1 MKLTN
6 DILKRAMPDP
16 GKRLE
21 LRDDDEPGLIFRV
34 TESGARSWSLRYRNA
49 AGEQRRKSLGA
60 YPSVTLSKARE
71 EARKIKGAVA
81 GGTDVVGDDR
91 AKKAFEA
98 TKRLHTMAGLADA
111 YFADAAVGLH
121 RANTRSPKR
130 QSTINEERRIWDRLV
145 APVFGKRAVAD
156 ITRAEV
162 EALVRK
168 ATKGAVSNGRHCR
181 TVVRQLLTY
190 AVWKGIIDAN
200 PAHDIAVVM
209 SKPRE
214 RVMTDDE
221 LRAFWMACLRPGSVD
236 DFQMSLEMG
245 RALRMAAV
253 TLQRGGEVVGM
264 RWAEIDRAHQIWTV
278 PASRMKGKRT
288 HLVPLSGLAM
298 SILEEADGGGEFV
311 FPSPRSDEHLDRR
324 AFSRAMNR
332 MMAALKLPP
341 ATPHDLRRTGA
352 TVLTS
357 ERLGVPRFIV
367 SQVLAHAGDTG
378 GAAAVTGLH
387 YDRNDYLVE
396 KRRALGAWAELLEA
410 IVTNPK
416 VPS

>member
-6 DILKRAMPDP
+6 DILKRAVPEP

-21 LRDDDEPGLIFRV
+21 LRDSDEPGLIFRV

-49 AGEQRRKSLGA
+49 AGEQRRKSLGS

-81 GGTDVVGDDR
+81 GGSDVVGDDR
-91 AKKAFEA
+91 ARRALEA
-98 TKRLHTMAGLADA
+98 TKRLHTMSGLAEA

-130 QSTINEERRIWDRLV
+130 ESTINEERRIWEKLV
-145 APVFGKRAVAD
+145 APTLGKRGVAD
-156 ITRAEV
+156 ITRADV
-162 EALVRK
+162 ETLVKK
-168 ATKGAVSNGRHCR
+168 ATKKATSNGRHCR
-181 TVVRQLLTY
+181 TVVRQLLSY
-190 AVWKGIIDAN
+190 AMWKGIIDAN

-209 SKPRE
+209 PKPRE
-214 RVMTDDE
+214 RVMTDEE
-221 LRAFWMACLRPGSVD
+221 LRAFWAACVRPGSVD
-236 DFQMSLEMG
+236 DLQMSLEMG

-264 RWAEIDRAHQIWTV
+264 RWTEIDRKHRLWTV

-288 HLVPLSGLAM
+288 HLVPLSDLAM
-298 SILEEADGGGEFV
+298 SILDEDDGGGDFV
-311 FPSPRSDEHLDRR
+311 FQSPRSEGHLDRR

-332 MMAALKLPP
+332 LMDALKLPP

-352 TVLTS
+352 TCLTS
-357 ERLGVPRFIV
+357 ERAGVPRFIV

-378 GAAAVTGLH
+378 GAAVVTGLH
-387 YDRNDYLVE
+387 YDRNDYLGE
-396 KRRALGAWAELLEA
+396 KRKALVAWAELLQKIISASEG
-410 IVTNPK
+410 K
-416 VPS
+416 

>member
-6 DILKRAMPDP
+6 DILKRAMPEP

-21 LRDDDEPGLIFRV
+21 LRDSEEPGLIFRV

-49 AGEQRRKSLGA
+49 AGEQRRKSLGS

-71 EARKIKGAVA
+71 EARKTKGAVA
-81 GGTDVVGDDR
+81 GGSDVVGEER
-91 AKKAFEA
+91 ARRVLEA
-98 TKRLHTMAGLADA
+98 TKRLHTMSGLADA
-111 YFADAAVGLH
+111 YFEDAAAGIH
-121 RANTRSPKR
+121 RANTRAPKR
-130 QSTINEERRIWDRLV
+130 QSTINEERRVWDRLV
-145 APVFGKRAVAD
+145 APTLGKCTVGD
-156 ITRAEV
+156 ITRADV
-162 EALVRK
+162 EALVKK

-181 TVVRQLLTY
+181 TVVRQLLSY
-190 AVWKGIIDAN
+190 AVWKGIIDTN

-209 SKPRE
+209 PKPRE
-214 RVMTDDE
+214 RVMTDTE
-221 LRAFWMACLRPGSVD
+221 LKAFWAACVRPGSVED
-236 DFQMSLEMG
+236 LQMSLDMG

-264 RWAEIDRAHQIWTV
+264 RWAEIDTKHQLWTV

-288 HLVPLSGLAM
+288 HLVPLPDLAM
-298 SILEEADGGGEFV
+298 SILAECERGGEYV
-311 FPSPRSDEHLDRR
+311 FPSPRGEGHLDRR

-332 MMAALKLPP
+332 MMAALKLPS

-352 TVLTS
+352 TNLTS
-357 ERLGVPRFIV
+357 ERLGIPRFIV

-387 YDRNDYLVE
+387 YDRNDYLAE
-396 KRRALGAWAELLEA
+396 KRKALLAWARLLQA
-410 IVTNPK
+410 ITK
-416 VPS
+416 